1 MNWWVKSTK
10 IFLQLYNYIEHFL
23 MLGSTITGCVSISAF
38 SSIVGIPIRI
48 TCSAIWLKICA
59 ITTGIQKY
67 KLRIKKKKENYK
79 IVLFA
84 KSKLNSTE
92 VLISKA
98 LIYLVISHDG
108 FV

>member
-1 MNWWVKSTK
+1 MNRWVKSTK
-10 IFLQLYNYIEHFL
+10 NFLQLYNYIEHFL
-23 MLGSTITGCVSISAF
+23 LLGSTITGCVSISAF
-38 SSIVGIPIRI
+38 SSIIGISIWI
-48 TCSAIWLKICA
+48 TIPAIWLKICA
-59 ITTGIQKY
+59 ITTGIQKC

-98 LIYLVISHDG
+98 LIYLVISHDE